1 MVVCR
6 SSLRNM
12 YWSLVQQ
19 LVHHSVTGCPVRA
32 GDLLASSFGS
42 TLELSWGGTQNM
54 GLEDSV
60 RGRFLEG
67 GNAVTTEGWCNGG
80 ACLARVLP
88 AVPFP
93 YETPGLGWRRS
104 NHRRRRTP
112 NSDSS
117 MLDQHPRGHGGCA
130 SPYPRRAYP
139 TTSITHPSLE
149 DGGQIEVLLEKPTT
163 NTPIQQRTPA
173 LEFVDGGNDV
183 VTMSFTYLDP
193 TRYSISLS
201 LHSLIVAV
209 GCSHRIQW
217 HEPEQGNC
225 QGDRLC
231 CLERRRN
238 VVNLDELRLGQTVEP
253 RGIPGTVH
261 RGGWAIRNRNAWAQ
275 YRRRLPDTPLTQ
287 RAGMHDRFQLAPHI
301 CGH

>member
-1 MVVCR
+1 MPFQPQEYVLVVGTAARAPLRYQVSGEGWGPFSLQFWQHTGTELGGDARRGTRRQRTGAVPRGWQCRDNGGMVR
-6 SSLRNM
+6 WRGLLGKGPSGR
-12 YWSLVQQ
+12 
-19 LVHHSVTGCPVRA
+19 PV
-32 GDLLASSFGS
+32 
-42 TLELSWGGTQNM
+42 
-54 GLEDSV
+54 SV
-60 RGRFLEG
+60 RDSWLRVE
-67 GNAVTTEGWCNGG
+67 
-80 ACLARVLP
+80 ARNCRHRG
-88 AVPFP
+88 
-93 YETPGLGWRRS
+93 TPD
-104 NHRRRRTP
+104 
-112 NSDSS
+112 SDSS
-117 MLDQHPRGHGGCA
+117 MPPRHPRGHGGCA
-130 SPYPRRAYP
+130 SPCPRRAYP

-253 RGIPGTVH
+253 RGVPGTVH
-261 RGGWAIRNRNAWAQ
+261 RGGRAIRDRNAWAE

-287 RAGMHDRFQLAPHI
+287 RAGMHDQFQLLPHI
-301 CGH
+301 GGH